1 MELLGWLGAAR
12 AGAGPGC
19 LLLPSQG
26 EKPESLGKEEEED
39 WDDARDGGG
48 GRRKNSLG
56 RRDMEGKQRGKDE
69 AADIIFI

>member
-1 MELLGWLGAAR
+1 M
-12 AGAGPGC
+12 

-26 EKPESLGKEEEED
+26 EKPESLGKEE
-39 WDDARDGGG
+39 DDARGGG